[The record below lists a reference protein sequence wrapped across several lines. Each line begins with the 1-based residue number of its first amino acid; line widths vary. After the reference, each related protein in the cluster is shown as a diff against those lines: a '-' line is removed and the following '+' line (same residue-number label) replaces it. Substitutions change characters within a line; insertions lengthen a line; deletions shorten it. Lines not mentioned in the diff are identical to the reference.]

1 MKKKVRPSE
10 LKSKF
15 IARLLE
21 QEDFT
26 GLDSLLLRSAEQ
38 VLQQALE
45 EELSDHLE
53 RDWYER
59 SKDKDICRGYRN
71 GYYPRKIKT
80 TEGKMSIDVPRV
92 RDTEQPFSSNLL
104 SRLDDIERK
113 IKTLAIEL
121 YVRGLSTRDIEESL
135 IDENGKALL
144 SRNAVSHLS
153 ESLYEEY
160 EHFSQRDLSHLDIVY
175 LFVDGVYESVRRY
188 SRNQAILCGWG
199 ICSDGRKVLLHLS
212 AVQSESE
219 DSWNSFFE
227 ELLSRGLRQPLLVIS
242 DGNKGLI
249 KAIAGS
255 FPRAKRQRCIA
266 HKMRNLMNKVPKE
279 IQQEIKAQVH
289 DVYYASDKESAEVLS
304 SKFIDNYVDKYPSL
318 IRCFTEDLD
327 ACLTQLEFPIGHRR
341 MIRTTNLIERA
352 FVEEKRR
359 TKIIPQHQ
367 NEKGAMKLVFG
378 VLIRASYHWRRI
390 NMSQLDLT
398 ILKNIRK
405 TIVSDLENEK
415 NETKIS
421 YIVAA

>member
-10 LKSKF
+10 LKSKL
-15 IARLLE
+15 IERLLT
-21 QEDFT
+21 QEEFT
-26 GLDSLLLRSAEQ
+26 GLESLLLRSAEQ
-38 VLQQALE
+38 ILQQALE

-59 SKDKDICRGYRN
+59 SKEPEKCSGYRN
-71 GYYPRKIKT
+71 GYYPRKIRT
-80 TEGKMSIDVPRV
+80 TEGKMSLDVPRV
-92 RDTEQPFSSNLL
+92 RNTDQPFSSKLL
-104 SRLDDIERK
+104 SRIDDIERN
-113 IKTLAIEL
+113 IKSLAVEL

-135 IDENGKALL
+135 VDENGKSLL
-144 SRNAVSHLS
+144 SRNAVSHLT
-153 ESLYEEY
+153 ETLYEEY
-160 EHFSQRDLSHLDIVY
+160 EQFIQRDLSHLDIVY

-188 SRNQAILCGWG
+188 TRNQAILCGWG

-212 AVQSESE
+212 AVRVESE
-219 DSWNSFFE
+219 DSWSSFFE
-227 ELLSRGLRQPLLVIS
+227 EMLSRGLRQPLLVIS
-242 DGNKGLI
+242 DGDKGLI

-279 IQQEIKAQVH
+279 IQSEIKTQVH
-289 DVYYASDKESAEVLS
+289 DVYYACDRQSAEVLS
-304 SKFIDNYVDKYPSL
+304 SKFIDKYVDKYPAL

-327 ACLTQLEFPIGHRR
+327 SCLTQLEFPIGHRR
-341 MIRTTNLIERA
+341 IIRTTNLIERA

-367 NEKGAMKLVFG
+367 HEKGAMKLVFG
-378 VLIRASYHWRRI
+378 VLIRASYHWQRI
-390 NMSQLDLT
+390 NISELDLT

-405 TIVSDLENEK
+405 TMGIKNKIEQNE
-415 NETKIS
+415 EKIS